1 MHRIERRQTV
11 GTDLATVFRFFE
23 DPTNLE
29 ELTPPWLRFRVLDS
43 TDSEV
48 RVGTVIRY
56 RLRLH
61 GVPLRWTSRISELE
75 EGVMFADEMLSGP
88 YRRWYHRHRFRPV
101 PGGTEIVDIVEYA
114 LPLGP
119 VGRLVHTLSVE
130 RQLRAIFDFRA
141 VRATEIFGSQGLD
154 LDPH

>member
-1 MHRIERRQTV
+1 MHRLERRQTV
-11 GTDLATVFRFFE
+11 GAELDAVFRFFK

-29 ELTPPWLRFRVLDS
+29 ELTPRWLGFRVLDS
-43 TDSEV
+43 TDAEV

-61 GVPLRWTSRISELE
+61 GVPIGWTSRISELE

-101 PGGTEIVDIVEYA
+101 SGGTEIVDIVEYA

-119 VGRLVHTLSVE
+119 IGRLVHTLSVK

-141 VRATEIFGSQGLD
+141 ARATEIFGSWGFGP
-154 LDPH
+154 DPH